1 MIIEKKLEGFN
12 NKLVFDKLNYPQ
24 CTCGKCFKFF
34 FNSLHIGARGSGK
47 THLVIQMIRHWEMN
61 KIMKDG
67 VEYKIRTHL
76 ISPTIQANEIYQSLE
91 SLDMKK
97 DAHDNYSDALLLSI
111 IDDIKVEKKEY
122 DKYLLYKKSYEKFT
136 KTPESKLDKLYDEE
150 PWIFNLLEEYDYQN
164 PKDIKHEP
172 PKVNIIILDDLLG
185 SDAFTKKTKSVLTN
199 AMISNRHMAINFAL
213 LLQSIRSCPK
223 NIRLNCSV
231 FQLAAFK
238 NKKVILEDIYEEVS
252 NVVDLDTFTQYYEHS
267 TSKPYGSLIID
278 TTNVKRFLSNLD
290 CELFIDTPHS
300 SSLGGGTP
308 KNKISANNK

>member
-24 CTCGKCFKFF
+24 CSCGKCPKFYW
-34 FNSLHIGARGSGK
+34 NMLNIGSRGSGK
-47 THLVIQMIRHWEMN
+47 TYTIVQMIKHYEKN
-61 KIMKDG
+61 KITKDG

-76 ISPTIQANEIYQSLE
+76 ISPTIQANEIYK
-91 SLDMKK
+91 SLDSLDFKK
-97 DAHDNYSDALLLSI
+97 DAHDDYSDVLLLSI
-111 IDDIKVEKKEY
+111 IDNIKAEKKEY
-122 DKYLLYKKSYEKFT
+122 DKYLLYKKSYEKFA

-172 PKVNIIILDDLLG
+172 PKINIIILDDLLG

-199 AMISNRHMAINFAL
+199 AMIKNRHMGICFAL
-213 LLQSIRSCPK
+213 LSQSIRSIPK

-231 FQLAAFK
+231 FQLASFK
-238 NKKVILEDIYEEVS
+238 NKKVILEDIYDEVS
-252 NVVDLDTFTQYYEHS
+252 NVVDLDTFSKYYEHS

-278 TTNVKRFLSNLD
+278 TTNGKRFLSNFD
-290 CELFIDTPHS
+290 SELFIE
-300 SSLGGGTP
+300 
-308 KNKISANNK
+308 NKTSANNK